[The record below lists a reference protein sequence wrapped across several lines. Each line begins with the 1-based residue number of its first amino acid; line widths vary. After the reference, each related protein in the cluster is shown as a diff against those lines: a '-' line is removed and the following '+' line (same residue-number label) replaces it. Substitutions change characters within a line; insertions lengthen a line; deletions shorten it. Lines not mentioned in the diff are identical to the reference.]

1 MNNYYVYIHYR
12 NDNLEPFYV
21 GKGKDK
27 RAYVKCGRSI
37 HWNRVVDK
45 YGYHVVIQYNNLS
58 EDDAFYMEML
68 LIESFGF
75 KNLVN
80 ATYGGEGSSGAI
92 FSDETKRKIGEKSK
106 GRKVMLGKKHSDET
120 KEKMR
125 KSRLGKAGLPGS
137 LNPMARKVIDLET
150 SIIYDTIKEV
160 SILFSIKYGTL
171 KDSLSKNKNKR
182 FKYYNVNYTS

>member
-58 EDDAFYMEML
+58 EDDAFYMEKL
-68 LIESFGF
+68 LIESLGF

-106 GRKVMLGKKHSDET
+106 GRKVMLGKKHSDES

-160 SILFSIKYGTL
+160 SILFTIKYGTL
-171 KDSLSKNKNKR
+171 KDSLRKNKNKR
-182 FKYYNVNYTS
+182 FKYYNVN